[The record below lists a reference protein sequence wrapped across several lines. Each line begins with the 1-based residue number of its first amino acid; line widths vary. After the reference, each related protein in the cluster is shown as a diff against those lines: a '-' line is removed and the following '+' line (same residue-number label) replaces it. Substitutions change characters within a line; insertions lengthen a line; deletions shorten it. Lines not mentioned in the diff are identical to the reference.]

1 MNLYIIELS
10 CEVKEMKKILVSL
23 LLVISLFMI
32 TGCVRQSAKDFKK
45 EYEDING
52 RTLRG
57 DIKYRD
63 LNIPEDN
70 PYVKVDID
78 TIAEKI
84 KNKETFY
91 LYVGD
96 PLCPWCRSGLE
107 KMIEV
112 AKKEGI
118 EDIYYVDFWDDEH
131 NEILRDLYNLE
142 VTDGK
147 VTKVTKTREEE
158 AGYKVLYEAVYDF
171 IQDYTV
177 SVDGVEYPVG
187 DGIKKI
193 FGGDH
198 FSFVNGVCKKYVSLR
213 SDKLVKATDELTDE
227 VLKDQEE
234 NFTKF
239 FEKDNVCT
247 GNENC

>member
-1 MNLYIIELS
+1 M
-10 CEVKEMKKILVSL
+10 KKKILFVFITL
-23 LLVISLFMI
+23 LTLVTL
-32 TGCVRQSAKDFKK
+32 TGCCNKAGKEFKK
-45 EYEDING
+45 EYEAING
-52 RTLRG
+52 KTLKG

-63 LNIPEDN
+63 LTIDENN
-70 PYVKVDID
+70 PYEKVSID
-78 TIAEKI
+78 KIAEMI
-84 KNKETFY
+84 NNKETFY

-112 AKKEGI
+112 ANKEGI
-118 EDIYYVDFWDDEH
+118 EKIYYVDFWDDEH
-131 NEILRDLYNLE
+131 NEILRDLYDIE

-158 AGYKVLYEAVYDF
+158 AGYKVLYQAVYDF

-177 SVDGVEYPVG
+177 VKDGVEYPVG
-187 DGIKKI
+187 DGIKKV

-198 FSFVNGVCKKYVSLR
+198 FYFENGKCTKYVSLR
-213 SDKLVKATDELTDE
+213 SDKLVKATDELSEE

-234 NFTKF
+234 QFTKF
-239 FEKDNVCT
+239 FNKSNTCT
-247 GNENC
+247 EGGC

>member
-1 MNLYIIELS
+1 
-10 CEVKEMKKILVSL
+10 MKKKL
-23 LLVISLFMI
+23 LLVFVVMISLFMI
-32 TGCVRQSAKDFKK
+32 TGCCNKAGKEFKE
-45 EYEDING
+45 EYEALNG
-52 RTLRG
+52 KTMIKE
-57 DIKYRD
+57 IKYRD

-70 PYVKVDID
+70 PYEKVSID
-78 TIAEKI
+78 KIAEMI

-96 PLCPWCRSGLE
+96 PMCPWCRSGLE

-118 EDIYYVDFWDDEH
+118 KKIYYVDFWDDEH
-131 NEILRDLYNLE
+131 NETLRDLYELE

-171 IQDYTV
+171 IQDYRV
-177 SVDGVEYPVG
+177 AVDGVEYPVG
-187 DGIKKI
+187 DGIKKV

-198 FSFVNGVCKKYVSLR
+198 FYFENGVCKKYVSLR
-213 SDKLVKATDELTDE
+213 SDKLEKATDVLSEE

-234 NFTKF
+234 QFTKF
-239 FEKDNVCT
+239 FEKSNVCT
-247 GNENC
+247 EGGC

>member
-1 MNLYIIELS
+1 
-10 CEVKEMKKILVSL
+10 MKKKLLFIIVAILT
-23 LLVISLFMI
+23 LFTI
-32 TGCVRQSAKDFKK
+32 TACCNNPGKEFKK
-45 EYEDING
+45 EYEAING
-52 RTLRG
+52 KTLKG

-63 LNIPEDN
+63 LTIDENN
-70 PYVKVDID
+70 PYEKVSID
-78 TIAEKI
+78 KIAEMI

-112 AKKEGI
+112 ANKNKI
-118 EDIYYVDFWDDEH
+118 EKIYYVDFWDDEH
-131 NEILRDLYNLE
+131 NEILRDLYDVEVNGDE
-142 VTDGK
+142 VTFNK
-147 VTKVTKTREEE
+147 IREEE
-158 AGYKVLYEAVYDF
+158 AGYKVLYEAVEDF

-177 SVDGVEYPVG
+177 MKDGKEYTVPFT
-187 DGIKKI
+187 KKV

-198 FSFVNGVCKKYVSLR
+198 FYFVNGVCTRYVSLR
-213 SDKLVKATDELTDE
+213 SDKLEKATDELSEE

-234 NFTKF
+234 QFTKF
-239 FEKDNVCT
+239 FEKNVCT